1 MEQSEKL
8 ERALN
13 LLERAAECFDGGG
26 PDKNWFREYFIL
38 TGAHMILTDEGWQS
52 GEVKEELAKEAQ
64 ENGEDVS
71 DWVLD
76 EVNAPK

>member
-8 ERALN
+8 EKALN
-13 LLERAAECFDGGG
+13 LLERAAERFDEVA

-38 TGAHMILTDEGWQS
+38 TGAHMILTAEGWQS
-52 GEVKEELAKEAQ
+52 GEVKEELVKEAQ

-71 DWVLD
+71 DWILD
-76 EVNAPK
+76 EVNAPS